1 MPHLTEVGLFLFIW
15 NKPVLSIIRLKIF
28 SFKVLVLFLAILI
41 LIFIY
46 QEAMM
51 MHDIDR
57 QEVLDEL
64 KERITAMVDSENVI
78 SQFQIDNILNEII
91 NTRELQLR
99 QDIYVLA
106 DTFIEDKNNFERLA
120 KVPMPADTS
129 VEENSVFYKV
139 KAAEKIEEKV

>member
-1 MPHLTEVGLFLFIW
+1 
-15 NKPVLSIIRLKIF
+15 
-28 SFKVLVLFLAILI
+28 
-41 LIFIY
+41 
-46 QEAMM
+46 M

-57 QEVLDEL
+57 QEVLSEL

-120 KVPMPADTS
+120 KIPMAADTS

>member
-1 MPHLTEVGLFLFIW
+1 
-15 NKPVLSIIRLKIF
+15 
-28 SFKVLVLFLAILI
+28 
-41 LIFIY
+41 
-46 QEAMM
+46 M

-57 QEVLDEL
+57 QEVLSEL

-120 KVPMPADTS
+120 KIPMAADTS
-129 VEENSVFYKV
+129 VEENAVFYKV

>member
-1 MPHLTEVGLFLFIW
+1 
-15 NKPVLSIIRLKIF
+15 
-28 SFKVLVLFLAILI
+28 
-41 LIFIY
+41 
-46 QEAMM
+46 MM